1 MTTETG
7 LAPATPPIPAAGI
20 PVRYLSNGEML
31 AEVEA
36 ELRQYEVRYEMP
48 SEKMATLLE
57 LDAINPT
64 AEVLKWY
71 ATYQGAK
78 LLRARTT
85 QLAVVGQLPNRPRIA
100 TEPAPLRSGKY
111 RRLHRRRLRYFIAG
125 RCRPL
130 PKRREPGSN
139 ALV

>member
-7 LAPATPPIPAAGI
+7 LAPATPPTPAAGI

-71 ATYQGAK
+71 TTYQGAK
-78 LLRARTT
+78 LLRARTPT
-85 QLAVVGQLPNRPRIA
+85 TGTPGTTTKAS
-100 TEPAPLRSGKY
+100 TK
-111 RRLHRRRLRYFIAG
+111 AG
-125 RCRPL
+125 
-130 PKRREPGSN
+130 
-139 ALV
+139 